1 MFYREVQTQARPI
14 TRQQSIKDT
23 FSEFAETMIAKL
35 KSYFTQCNVYQNQSL
50 KGNFRN
56 KNKFILKIFFYF

>member
-35 KSYFTQCNVYQNQSL
+35 KSYFTQCNVSESIVE
-50 KGNFRN
+50 R
-56 KNKFILKIFFYF
+56 